1 MNKRKII
8 VIGILASIFVTA
20 MASTQPSER
29 ANPYK
34 NLKVLPKNISTKSL
48 SRIMVDDFEDGLGV
62 SCNFCH
68 AEEKGSHRLD
78 YASDAKPEKEIARM
92 MMRMS
97 VQVNRKYFRVK
108 HPMIGDS
115 SLVITCNTCHHGQPH
130 PDNTNDGQ

>member
-1 MNKRKII
+1 MNKRKFL

-20 MASTQPSER
+20 MASTHPSER
-29 ANPYK
+29 VNPYK
-34 NLKVLPKNISTKSL
+34 NLKVLPKNISTKTL

-97 VQVNRKYFRVK
+97 VRLNRKYFRIN
-108 HPMIGDS
+108 HPLIGDS

-130 PDNTNDGQ
+130 PDNTNEGQ